1 MRLLAAVAVLIVVR
15 TTCIPLLVREV
26 VINVML
32 AATLRVDLRR
42 PAHHALRV
50 KQDLSVKATLY

>member
-15 TTCIPLLVREV
+15 MICIPLLVREV
-26 VINVML
+26 VINVTL

-42 PAHHALRV
+42 PAHLVLYVQRGRYAR
-50 KQDLSVKATLY
+50 ATRL